1 MTTETVPVRSAIDK
15 KYTWNA
21 ESMFASPTAWEA
33 EVKNI
38 LESIPAVKQL
48 QGRLKEGPAT
58 LIEAFN
64 ASEEIFIRADR
75 VVVYAGFAYSVDT
88 TDQGA
93 AAMYSKAQGAYG
105 QVSAAISFIK
115 PELIEIGEKTLRQW
129 LIDEPGLALYEQYI
143 NDLFR
148 KQAHVR
154 SSEVEEIL
162 GMLASPFSG
171 PYTTASLLTN
181 ADFKYHSALDSTGND
196 IEVNEAAFWKI
207 LATADRTARQTAW
220 EIYMDKHLEF
230 KNTLSSNLANSIK
243 QNIFQMQARKHQ
255 SSLAAT
261 LYREN
266 VPVEVFHNLIDTFKK
281 NLPVWQRYFEIRK
294 KGLGVSELQ
303 PYDMWAP
310 LTKDRVKISFEKAV
324 DWIAEGLLP
333 LGKDYVGVLRNGC
346 IEERWV
352 DVYPNQGK
360 RTGAFSWGT
369 KGTHPFI
376 MMSYT
381 DEIFSLSTLA
391 HELGHSMHSYLTWQN
406 QPLVYA
412 DYSLFVAEVAS
423 NFNQAM
429 VRAHLLQAIPYGHDG
444 DDRDFQIS
452 IIEEA
457 MANFYRYFF
466 IMPTLA
472 RFELATHEH
481 VEQGESLTADG
492 MIDLMADLFSEGYGS
507 TVKVDRKRV
516 GITWAYFPHLF
527 NDFYVYQYATGI
539 SGAHALSG
547 RVLRGEPNAVQ
558 DYLGFLKSGSSGY
571 PLDVLKKAGVDL
583 ASPKPVEETFAVMSS
598 YVDRLEKLL
607 G

>member
-1 MTTETVPVRSAIDK
+1 MTTEAIPARSAIDK

-21 ESMFASPTAWEA
+21 ESVFASPAAWDA
-33 EVKNI
+33 EVKSI
-38 LESIPAVKQL
+38 LESLSNVKQFK
-48 QGRLKEGPAT
+48 GRLKEGPAT
-58 LIEAFN
+58 LIEAFK
-64 ASEEIFIRADR
+64 ATEEIVARVMR
-75 VVVYAGFAYSVDT
+75 VVVYAGFAFSVDT
-88 TDQGA
+88 TDQNA
-93 AAMYSKAQGAYG
+93 AAMSGKSQGVFG
-105 QVSAAISFIK
+105 QVAAAISFLN
-115 PELIEIGEKTLRQW
+115 PELIEIGEATLRQW
-129 LIDEPGLALYEQYI
+129 LTDEPGLGLYGQYI
-143 NDLFR
+143 DNLFR
-148 KQAHVR
+148 QQAHVR
-154 SSEVEEIL
+154 SAEVEEIL
-162 GMLASPFSG
+162 GMLADSFSG
-171 PYTTASLLTN
+171 PTTTASMLTN
-181 ADFKYHSALDSTGND
+181 ADFKYRPGADSAGNA
-196 IEVNEAAFWKI
+196 IEINEAAYWKI
-207 LATADRTARQTAW
+207 LSTDDRAARQTAW
-220 EIYMDKHLEF
+220 ESYMDKHLEF
-230 KNTLSSNLANSIK
+230 KNTLSSNLANAVK
-243 QNIFQMQARKHQ
+243 QNIFQMKARKHQ
-255 SSLAAT
+255 TSLAAS
-261 LYREN
+261 LYRDN

-281 NLPVWQRYFEIRK
+281 NLPVWQRYFDIRK
-294 KGLGVSELQ
+294 KGLGVSELW

-310 LTKDRVKISFEKAV
+310 LTRNRIKIPFEKAV
-324 DWIAEGLLP
+324 DWIAAGLLP
-333 LGKDYVGVLRNGC
+333 LGKDYVGLLRNGC
-346 IEERWV
+346 LEERWV

-391 HELGHSMHSYLTWQN
+391 HELGHSMHSYLTWEN

-423 NFNQAM
+423 NFHQAM
-429 VRAHLLQAIPYGHDG
+429 VRAHLLQANN
-444 DDRDFQIS
+444 DRDFQIS
-452 IIEEA
+452 VIEEA

-472 RFELATHEH
+472 RFELAAHER

-492 MIDLMADLFSEGYGS
+492 MIDLMADLFSEGYGDK
-507 TVKVDRKRV
+507 VQVDRERV

-527 NDFYVYQYATGI
+527 TDFYVYQYATGI

-547 RVLRGEPNAVQ
+547 RVLRGEPDAVP

-583 ASPKPVEETFAVMSS
+583 TSPKPVEETFAIMSS

>member
-1 MTTETVPVRSAIDK
+1 MTADPIPARSAIDK

-21 ESMFASPTAWEA
+21 ESIFPTPEAWEA
-33 EVKNI
+33 EVKSI
-38 LESIPAVKQL
+38 LESIPEVRKF

-58 LIEAFN
+58 LIEALK
-64 ASEEIFIRADR
+64 ASEEIFIRVDR
-75 VVVYAGFAYSVDT
+75 VVVYAGFGYSVDT
-88 TDQGA
+88 TDQNA
-93 AAMYSKAQGAYG
+93 AAMSSKSQGAAG
-105 QVSAAISFIK
+105 QVAAAISFIK
-115 PELIEIGEKTLRQW
+115 PELIEIREKTLRQW
-129 LIDEPGLALYEQYI
+129 FIDEPGLALYEQYI

-148 KQAHVR
+148 KQAHIR
-154 SSEVEEIL
+154 SAEVEEIL
-162 GMLASPFSG
+162 GMLAAPFSG
-171 PYTTASLLTN
+171 PVTTASMLAN
-181 ADFKYHSALDSTGND
+181 ADFKYHPGIDNTGNSLE
-196 IEVNEAAFWKI
+196 INEAAFWKI
-207 LATADRTARQTAW
+207 LSTEDRIARQTAW
-220 EIYMDKHLEF
+220 ESYMDRHLEF

-255 SSLAAT
+255 SSLAAS
-261 LYREN
+261 LYRDN
-266 VPVEVFHNLIDTFKK
+266 IPVEVFHNLIDTFKK

-310 LTKDRVKISFEKAV
+310 LTRDRVKIPFEEAV

-346 IEERWV
+346 LEERWV
-352 DVYPNQGK
+352 DVYPNLGK

-391 HELGHSMHSYLTWQN
+391 HELGHSMHSYLTWEN
-406 QPLVYA
+406 QPLVYS

-423 NFNQAM
+423 NFNQAT
-429 VRAHLLQAIPYGHDG
+429 VRAHLLKVN
-444 DDRDFQIS
+444 DDTNFQIS
-452 IIEEA
+452 VIEEA
-457 MANFYRYFF
+457 MANFFRYFF

-472 RFELATHEH
+472 RFELATHERI
-481 VEQGESLTADG
+481 EQGESLTADG
-492 MIDLMADLFSEGYGS
+492 MIDLMADLFSEGYGN
-507 TVKVDRKRV
+507 TVQVDRERV

-527 NDFYVYQYATGI
+527 SDFYVYQYATGI

-558 DYLGFLKSGSSGY
+558 DYLGFLKSGSSAY

-583 ASPKPVEETFAVMSS
+583 ASPQPVEETFAVMSS